1 MASYQLTEA
10 AQLDVDEI
18 YEYSI
23 LNFGLQ
29 QARDYL
35 NGLHTCLVTLA
46 DNPRLGRDYS
56 RVKDEV
62 RRFEYVSHSV
72 YYQIASEGIL
82 VLRILG
88 QNQDP
93 ARHL

>member
-1 MASYQLTEA
+1 
-10 AQLDVDEI
+10 LD
-18 YEYSI
+18 ST
-23 LNFGLQ
+23 LHGCFGM
-29 QARDYL
+29 
-35 NGLHTCLVTLA
+35 LA

-56 RVKDEV
+56 RVKDEA

-72 YYQIASEGIL
+72 YYQITSYGIL